1 MVLYGVAWVTLQR
14 GKGVVMR
21 LKTGLKLISA
31 FKGLF
36 LCGKTAT
43 EKAISKPMPGRNGC
57 KIAAASPIYL
67 GVYGIV

>member
-1 MVLYGVAWVTLQR
+1 LVLYVVAWVTLQR
-14 GKGVVMR
+14 GKGGLMG
-21 LKTGLKLISA
+21 LKTGLKLIFA

-36 LCGKTAT
+36 LYGETAT
-43 EKAISKPMPGRNGC
+43 AKAFSKPMPGRNGC

>member
-1 MVLYGVAWVTLQR
+1 
-14 GKGVVMR
+14 MR
-21 LKTGLKLISA
+21 LKTGLKLILV

-43 EKAISKPMPGRNGC
+43 AKAISKPMPGRNGC